1 MGIIIGIVLVLI
13 FFSFSYYIGNKLG
26 NTIKEDNWREKMIS
40 FLMGIL
46 ISGVIIGLFYLGYVI
61 FMIGYNAL

>member
-26 NTIKEDNWREKMIS
+26 NTFNDDWEEKMIS
-40 FLMGIL
+40 FFMGIF
-46 ISGVIIGLFYLGYVI
+46 ISGFIIGLFYLGYVI